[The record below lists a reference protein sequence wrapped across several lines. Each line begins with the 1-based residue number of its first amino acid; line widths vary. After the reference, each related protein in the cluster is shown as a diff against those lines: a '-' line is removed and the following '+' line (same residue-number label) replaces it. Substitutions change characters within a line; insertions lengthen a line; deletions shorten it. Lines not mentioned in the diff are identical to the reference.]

1 LGRPRKSLNSH
12 ALAGTRPQFVAQP
25 AEPIAAGRPKFP
37 NGLTKAARRKFKELC
52 GQLAERGAL
61 TKGDKELL
69 HLYATIYDDW
79 QHAQLDIQQR
89 GQVITFFALDKNGAQ
104 VERQKTNPYVA
115 IKRDCVTKML
125 AILDRCGLTPIAK
138 QKVHPAAAAPE
149 KRKPIPGSMWDTHP
163 ELFDENGVYIP
174 AEQRGARSN

>member
-1 LGRPRKSLNSH
+1 VAYPRKTLVQH
-12 ALAGTRPQFVAQP
+12 KLAGTKPEWAAPPV
-25 AEPIAAGRPKFP
+25 EPIAAGRPKFP
-37 NGLTKAARRKFKELC
+37 SGLTNAARKKFKELC

-69 HLYATIYDDW
+69 HIYATVFDDW
-79 QHAQLDIQQR
+79 QLAQADVQAR
-89 GQVITFFALDKNGAQ
+89 GLVITFFALDKNGAQ

-138 QKVHPAAAAPE
+138 QKVHPAAEAP
-149 KRKPIPGSMWDTHP
+149 KRVFSATHLQHMAENP
-163 ELFDENGVYIP
+163 HLFDAEGNYTPNGE
-174 AEQRGARSN
+174 AN

>member
-1 LGRPRKSLNSH
+1 MGHPRKTLAQH
-12 ALAGTRPQFVAQP
+12 ALAGTKPEYGAPP
-25 AEPIAAGRPKFP
+25 AAPIAGGRPNFP
-37 NGLTKAARRKFKELC
+37 SGLTKAARKKFKELC

-69 HLYATIYDDW
+69 HLYSTIYDDW
-79 QHAQLDIQQR
+79 QLAQLDIQQR
-89 GQVITFFALDKNGAQ
+89 GQVVTFYALDKNGAQ
-104 VERQKTNPYVA
+104 VQRQKVNPYVE
-115 IKRDCVTKML
+115 IKRDCVAKML
-125 AILDRCGLTPIAK
+125 SILDRCGLTPIAK
-138 QKVHPAAAAPE
+138 QKVHPAAAGPE